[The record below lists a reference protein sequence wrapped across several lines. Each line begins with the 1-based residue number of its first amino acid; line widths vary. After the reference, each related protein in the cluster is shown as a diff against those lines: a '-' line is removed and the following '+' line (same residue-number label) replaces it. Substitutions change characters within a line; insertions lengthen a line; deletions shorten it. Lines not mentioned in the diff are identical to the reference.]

1 MSVQALNCLC
11 LHLGHGYL
19 DRIIDEV
26 DRRVLPIARR
36 MGTAHRLQL
45 LLFHDAFSV
54 HCGVWD
60 KLLHMDVFYLPV
72 RSRTSARIFK

>member
-1 MSVQALNCLC
+1 
-11 LHLGHGYL
+11 
-19 DRIIDEV
+19 
-26 DRRVLPIARR
+26 